1 MQIKRSKVENPISWH
16 PASNRAERMIL
27 RSLIYKRDLLLNLV
41 QRDIKLHYRRSI
53 LGILWAQINPLLSL
67 LIFSFVFQ
75 TIVPLNIPHYTAYV
89 FTGLLAW
96 NWFSASLNGANY
108 SLVNSR
114 DLVRKPQFQTEMIV
128 AASVA
133 TNLVNYLLA
142 LPVLLGLLLLNGL
155 VPNWTIIFLPVL
167 IAIQYGFTMGL
178 ALLISATNIFFRD
191 ILHIIAVLTSVWF
204 YLTPVFYSIAS
215 RSEYAWIIN
224 LNPMYHFLVAY
235 RQIFIDG
242 QTPDLVYILLLGVL
256 AIAVYGLGY
265 TVFQRLKYSFVDEL

>member
-1 MQIKRSKVENPISWH
+1 
-16 PASNRAERMIL
+16 MIL

-75 TIVPLNIPHYTAYV
+75 TIVPLNIPNYTAYV

-96 NWFSASLNGANY
+96 NWFSAALNGANY
-108 SLVNSR
+108 SLINSR

-142 LPVLLGLLLLNGL
+142 LPVLLGLLLINGL
-155 VPNWTIIFLPVL
+155 IPNWTIVFLPL
-167 IAIQYGFTMGL
+167 LLAIQYVFTMGL
-178 ALLISATNIFFRD
+178 ALLISATNVFFRD
-191 ILHIIAVLTSVWF
+191 VLHIVAVLTSVWF
-204 YLTPVFYSIAS
+204 YLTPVFYSVAS
-215 RSEYAWIIN
+215 RSEYEWVIN
-224 LNPMYHFLVAY
+224 LNPLYHFLVAY
-235 RQIFIDG
+235 RQIFIAG
-242 QTPDLVYILLLGVL
+242 KPPDLTLLAFLMLLAVAVYIL
-256 AIAVYGLGY
+256 GY
-265 TVFQRLKYSFVDEL
+265 SIFHRLKYNFVDEL

>member
-1 MQIKRSKVENPISWH
+1 
-16 PASNRAERMIL
+16 MIL